1 MGEKWKGRAIVVA
14 LIGLVV
20 ANAWMIGR
28 ERGLFWA
35 LRPPSWAEVM
45 AEELWRERLK
55 GDPSLGAQVPP
66 LKAFK
71 GRRIVIVTE
80 RCTDCIAGILK
91 QWAEIVEGTGL
102 PKLVL
107 ITGDPKEQA
116 LQVLKRWQI
125 EADTVTDSKGEIGQK
140 LRAFFTPRLYVFEG
154 GRLIWKQDK
163 IRVNPDEVIKEV
175 IGQ

>member
-1 MGEKWKGRAIVVA
+1 
-14 LIGLVV
+14 
-20 ANAWMIGR
+20 
-28 ERGLFWA
+28 
-35 LRPPSWAEVM
+35 
-45 AEELWRERLK
+45 
-55 GDPSLGAQVPP
+55 
-66 LKAFK
+66 
-71 GRRIVIVTE
+71 RRIVIVTE

>member
-1 MGEKWKGRAIVVA
+1 M
-14 LIGLVV
+14 
-20 ANAWMIGR
+20 
-28 ERGLFWA
+28 
-35 LRPPSWAEVM
+35 
-45 AEELWRERLK
+45 
-55 GDPSLGAQVPP
+55 
-66 LKAFK
+66 
-71 GRRIVIVTE
+71 
-80 RCTDCIAGILK
+80 
-91 QWAEIVEGTGL
+91 
-102 PKLVL
+102 VL

-125 EADTVTDSKGEIGQK
+125 EADTVTDSKREIGQK